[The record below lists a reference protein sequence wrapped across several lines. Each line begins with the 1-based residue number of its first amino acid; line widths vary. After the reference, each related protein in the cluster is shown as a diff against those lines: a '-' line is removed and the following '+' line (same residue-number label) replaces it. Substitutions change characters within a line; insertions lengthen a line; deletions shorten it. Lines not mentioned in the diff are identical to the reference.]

1 MTWRRVGGADSVAA
15 LLAACSGGLLAGDV
29 DHVDHVER
37 VGWRGGWSCAGTV
50 RGDPGASVAV
60 PWSVDGSP
68 RSALVHRPADA
79 VSAGSP
85 PPVVIA
91 LHGYG
96 SFGLDMETTSGLS
109 TAADEHGWLVVYP
122 EGTGTPEAWGSIAQ
136 RIRDTPRMLRSLRQ
150 VIQDVVAGGCGDAK
164 RVIVTG
170 ISQGG
175 WLSDMVGCEMTDVVS
190 AVVPVAGR
198 DMGWS
203 CSPAKP
209 IPFVAVN
216 GVLDD
221 VLPFK
226 GGPVDVVA
234 PVTTVDLLGGRVV
247 ADRAASRGC
256 AGKPTGTTVSPHV
269 QREAWSGCAAPVT
282 LYRVEDGGHSWPSGG
297 GLPPVDREL
306 SVTKVIADLLGEG

>member
-1 MTWRRVGGADSVAA
+1 MTWRRVGGAVSVAA
-15 LLAACSGGLLAGDV
+15 LLAACSGGSSPATSTTSTSPSAPAGV
-29 DHVDHVER
+29 A
-37 VGWRGGWSCAGTV
+37 AGAAQAPCGV
-50 RGDPGASVAV
+50 APGASVAV
-60 PWSVDGSP
+60 SWSVDGSP

-79 VSAGSP
+79 ASAGSP

-96 SFGLDMETTSGLS
+96 SFGLDLETTSDLS

-122 EGTGTPEAWGSIAQ
+122 EGTGTPEAWVDRPKDPGHTA
-136 RIRDTPRMLRSLRQ
+136 DVAFLRQ

-198 DMGWS
+198 DMGWT
-203 CSPAKP
+203 CTPAKP

-226 GGPVDVVA
+226 GGAVDVVA
-234 PVTTVDLLGGRVV
+234 PVSSVDSVDAWL
-247 ADRAASRGC
+247 ADRAKSRGC
-256 AGKPTGTTVSPHV
+256 AGKPTETSVSPHV
-269 QREAWSGCAAPVT
+269 HREDWSGCAAPVT

-297 GLPPVDREL
+297 GLPPVDHEL
-306 SVTKVIADLLGEG
+306 SVTKVIAGLLGEG